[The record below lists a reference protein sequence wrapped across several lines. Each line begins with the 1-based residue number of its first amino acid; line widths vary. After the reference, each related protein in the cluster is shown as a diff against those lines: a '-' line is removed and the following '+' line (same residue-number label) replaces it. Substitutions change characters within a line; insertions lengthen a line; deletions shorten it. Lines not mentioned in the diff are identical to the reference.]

1 MNKVLPIAAAV
12 ATVLAVSPAA
22 EARTMAAHKRL
33 VDTLMNKGITIV
45 LNPPECKIAN
55 YAGYYRSASG
65 RMVVCQTHGVD
76 GSYQQAGWTANDLDT
91 LRHEAHHV
99 TQDCIAGGMGNN
111 SLGTIYVKPFLFARQ
126 FFGTYQINNIMS
138 VYKDRGAS
146 EHVAVLE
153 VEAFAV
159 AEMNN
164 PDQQVA
170 DLHKYC
176 L

>member
-1 MNKVLPIAAAV
+1 V
-12 ATVLAVSPAA
+12 ATVLTVAPAQA
-22 EARTMAAHKRL
+22 STMAAHERLADMLKR
-33 VDTLMNKGITIV
+33 VGVSIT
-45 LNPPECKIAN
+45 LNPPECKMAS
-55 YAGYYRSASG
+55 YAGYYRDA
-65 RMVVCQTHGVD
+65 VKKIVICQTHGVD
-76 GSYQQAGWTANDLDT
+76 GTYEQAGWTANDLDT

-99 TQDCIAGGMGNN
+99 TQSCAAGGIAN
-111 SLGTIYVKPFLFARQ
+111 STLGRVYAKPFLFARQ
-126 FFGTYQINNIMS
+126 FFPTHRINNIVS

-146 EHVAVLE
+146 DHVAVLE

-170 DLHKYC
+170 DLRKFCFY

>member
-1 MNKVLPIAAAV
+1 MKNFLPLAAAV
-12 ATVLAVSPAA
+12 ATVFTVAPAQA
-22 EARTMAAHKRL
+22 STMAAHERL
-33 VDTLMNKGITIV
+33 VDTLKDKGITIV
-45 LNPPECKIAN
+45 LNPPECKLAS

-76 GSYQQAGWTANDLDT
+76 GSYKQTGWTANDLDT

-99 TQDCIAGGMGNN
+99 AQDCIANGIGNN
-111 SLGTIYVKPFLFARQ
+111 SLGTIYVKPFLFAKQ
-126 FFGTYQINNIMS
+126 FFGTYQINNIIS

-146 EHVAVLE
+146 DHVAVLE

-170 DLHKYC
+170 DLNKYC

>member
-1 MNKVLPIAAAV
+1 MKNFLPIAAAV
-12 ATVLAVSPAA
+12 ATVFSMAPAQA
-22 EARTMAAHKRL
+22 STMSSHERL
-33 VDTLMNKGITIV
+33 ITQLQREGISIV
-45 LNPPECKIAN
+45 LNPPECKFASF
-55 YAGYYRSASG
+55 AGYYRSASQ
-65 RMVVCQTHGVD
+65 RMVICQTHGID
-76 GSYQQAGWTANDLDT
+76 GSYKQTKWTANDLDT

-99 TQDCIAGGMGNN
+99 AQDCIAGRIADN
-111 SLGTIYVKPFLFARQ
+111 SLGTIYVKPFAFARQ
-126 FFGTYQINNIMS
+126 FFGTYQINNIVS

-146 EHVAVLE
+146 DHMTVLE

-170 DLHKYC
+170 DLRKYC

>member
-1 MNKVLPIAAAV
+1 MKNFLPIAAAV
-12 ATVLAVSPAA
+12 ATVFTVAPAQA
-22 EARTMAAHKRL
+22 STMAAHERL
-33 VDTLMNKGITIV
+33 VDTLKDKGITIV
-45 LNPPECKIAN
+45 LNPPECKLAS

-76 GSYQQAGWTANDLDT
+76 GSYKQTGWTANDLDT

-99 TQDCIAGGMGNN
+99 AQDCIANGIGNN
-111 SLGTIYVKPFLFARQ
+111 SLGTIYVKPFLFAKQ
-126 FFGTYQINNIMS
+126 FFGTYQINNIIS

-146 EHVAVLE
+146 DHVAVLE

-170 DLHKYC
+170 DLNKYC

>member
-1 MNKVLPIAAAV
+1 MKKVLATIAAAV
-12 ATVLAVSPAA
+12 SVLAVSAPA
-22 EARTMAAHKRL
+22 EARTMAAHNRL
-33 VDTLMNKGITIV
+33 WHALESKGVSIT
-45 LNPPECKIAN
+45 LNPPECKMAS
-55 YAGYYRSASG
+55 YAGYYRDP
-65 RMVVCQTHGVD
+65 VKKIVICQTHGVD
-76 GSYQQAGWTANDLDT
+76 GSYQQTNWTANDLDT

-99 TQDCIAGGMGNN
+99 VQSCIADGMANN

-170 DLHKYC
+170 DLNKYC

>member
-1 MNKVLPIAAAV
+1 MKKLLPLAAAV
-12 ATVLAVSPAA
+12 ATVLTVAPAQA
-22 EARTMAAHKRL
+22 STMSAHERL
-33 VDTLMNKGITIV
+33 VGTLKDKGITIV
-45 LNPPECKIAN
+45 LNPPECKLAS

-76 GSYQQAGWTANDLDT
+76 GSYKQTGWTANDLDT

-99 TQDCIAGGMGNN
+99 AQDCIANGMGNN
-111 SLGTIYVKPFLFARQ
+111 SLGTIYVKPFLFAKQ
-126 FFGTYQINNIMS
+126 FFGTYQINNIIS

-146 EHVAVLE
+146 DHVAVLE

-170 DLHKYC
+170 DLNKYC

>member
-1 MNKVLPIAAAV
+1 MNKLLPIAAAV
-12 ATVLAVSPAA
+12 ATVFTVAPAQA
-22 EARTMAAHKRL
+22 STMAAHERL
-33 VDTLMNKGITIV
+33 VDTLKDKGITIV
-45 LNPPECKIAN
+45 LNPPECKLAS

-76 GSYQQAGWTANDLDT
+76 GSYKQTGWTANDLDT

-99 TQDCIAGGMGNN
+99 AQDCIANGMGNN

-126 FFGTYQINNIMS
+126 FFGTTQINNIIS
-138 VYKDRGAS
+138 VYKNRGAS
-146 EHVAVLE
+146 DHTTVIE

-170 DLHKYC
+170 DLNKYC